1 MIRKDIY
8 GDWWFNDDDGEH
20 EALQFL
26 TELFG
31 KGKEPK
37 TDDEV
42 KKMIIEKAKF
52 FKA

>member
-8 GDWWFNDDDGEH
+8 GDWWFNDDAGEH
-20 EALQFL
+20 DAINL

-42 KKMIIEKAKF
+42 KKMIIKKTKF

>member
-8 GDWWFNDDDGEH
+8 GDWWYNDDDEEH
-20 EALQFL
+20 DAINL

-31 KGKEPK
+31 KGNEPQ

>member
-1 MIRKDIY
+1 MY
-8 GDWWFNDDDGEH
+8 S
-20 EALQFL
+20 EAINL

-42 KKMIIEKAKF
+42 IKIIKEKQKF
-52 FKA
+52 FKAQERRWQHDKAIR

>member
-8 GDWWFNDDDGEH
+8 GDWWFNDDSDDDSEPIN
-20 EALQFL
+20 L

>member
-8 GDWWFNDDDGEH
+8 GDWWFNDDEGEY
-20 EALQFL
+20 EAINL